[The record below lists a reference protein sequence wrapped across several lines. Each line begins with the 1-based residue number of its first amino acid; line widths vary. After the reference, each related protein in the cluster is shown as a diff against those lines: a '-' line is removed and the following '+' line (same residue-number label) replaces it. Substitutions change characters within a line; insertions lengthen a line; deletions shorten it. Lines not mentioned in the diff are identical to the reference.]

1 MFPVRGTGVET
12 LPYIHPQP
20 FAHRTRLFWLPGLKY
35 HKRTNSLSISSFAWH
50 ISRLH
55 YCKAKGV
62 NATEATLLQ
71 VHRHWS
77 GSRSELQSTRADRLE
92 FKFDSFSGQKPGV
105 EVQTTAA
112 SVSVYRF
119 VCHPSMAYICSTI
132 VYVSSLLILSALQLD

>member
-20 FAHRTRLFWLPGLKY
+20 FSLIALAFFWLPVLKY
-35 HKRTNSLSISSFAWH
+35 HKRTNSISISSFVWH
-50 ISRLH
+50 ISHLH
-55 YCKAKGV
+55 YCKAKEV

-77 GSRSELQSTRADRLE
+77 GSRLELQSTRPDRLE
-92 FKFDSFSGQKPGV
+92 FKFDCKQQYPK
-105 EVQTTAA
+105 VQTTAA